1 MRVSHYDQYA
11 NKFPLFRKAVTS
23 FSMSKIL
30 LRSMTELSSRKWI
43 SKLTGAF
50 SKSAASR
57 LFIARFAKM
66 YNIQIDEAELP
77 ISEYRTLNAFFSRR
91 LKPGARSIDP
101 APDSCVSPV
110 DALITGIG
118 PISDGLMLS
127 VKGQDYSVSEL
138 LNSSKEA
145 ECYHNGFYF
154 VLYLSPTDYHRI
166 HSPIDG
172 LIEHRE
178 HLAGRVYPVN
188 DFGLTHMKRV
198 LSRNERLITYMLH
211 AAGRLA
217 VVKVGAMNVSSIQ
230 YALPLSDHAVKGG
243 DLAYFEFGSTVVLL
257 LENNSFEPRVD
268 LRLGSKVKMGERLGT
283 FLAQKRN

>member
-1 MRVSHYDQYA
+1 
-11 NKFPLFRKAVTS
+11 
-23 FSMSKIL
+23 MSKLL

-66 YNIQIDEAELP
+66 YNIKIEEAEKP
-77 ISEYRTLNAFFSRR
+77 IDQYRTLNAFFSRR

-118 PISDGLMLS
+118 SIEDGLMLS
-127 VKGQDYSVSEL
+127 VKGQNYSVSEL
-138 LNSSKEA
+138 LNSSEDA
-145 ECYHNGFYF
+145 RLYHNGFYF

-166 HSPIDG
+166 HSPVDG
-172 LIEHRE
+172 LIERRK
-178 HLAGRVYPVN
+178 HLAGKVYPVN

-198 LSRNERLITYMLH
+198 LSRNERLITYMKH
-211 AAGRLA
+211 DTGEIA

-230 YALPLSDHAVKGG
+230 YALPLSDQAQKGSE
-243 DLAYFEFGSTVVLL
+243 LAYFEFGSTVVLL
-257 LENNSFEPRVD
+257 LENNTFEPRAD
-268 LRLGSKVKMGERLGT
+268 LSLGSKVKMGERLGT
-283 FLAQKRN
+283 FVAPK